1 MEDLSA
7 TEKEIQQA
15 IALGYRAFALTVNAP
30 RAGKRE
36 RDVRLTIEEE
46 TPDLNEGDEDNGFAS
61 GPTVARSHLYTKF
74 DWKSAV
80 SWLRKL
86 TDLPIAIKGIQSWE
100 DAVLC
105 MEHGVHP
112 WLSNHGGRQLEG
124 APSALETLLAIHR
137 ECSEV
142 FCRCEVIVDGGICR
156 GADIV
161 KALALGAKGVG
172 LGRAFLY
179 ALAFGPQGVDKAI
192 RILKTEVETT
202 VALLGVSR
210 IQMLNSSYVRPAN
223 MREYP

>member
-1 MEDLSA
+1 MSS
-7 TEKEIQQA
+7 Q
-15 IALGYRAFALTVNAP
+15 
-30 RAGKRE
+30 
-36 RDVRLTIEEE
+36 EEAS
-46 TPDLNEGDEDNGFAS
+46 DLNEGDEDNGFAS

-80 SWLRKL
+80 LWLRKL
-86 TDLPIAIKGIQSWE
+86 TDLPIAIKCIQSWE

-124 APSALETLLAIHR
+124 APSALKTLLAIHR